1 MTSDQKAILSFGQD
15 IVAGAVSG
23 VVSKS
28 ATAPVERIKLL
39 LQTQSINTTIKAS
52 QRYSGPI
59 DCVIRVYREQGVLS
73 FWRGNI
79 ANCLR
84 YIPNAAITFAFN
96 DRYREIIVGSSNS
109 RINAHRFLLGN
120 FISGGLAGGTA
131 LLVTYPLDMART
143 RLATDNS
150 VNKLHTKY
158 NGTFD
163 CIYKV
168 YQENGVVKGVYSG
181 LKTAFIGAI
190 IFKSLFLGGYEI
202 IKVISVDKK
211 FDDSA
216 INRLLIAQ
224 IVTSL
229 SGTICYPLDTI
240 KRRMMMSKH
249 IDPTTGLPFY
259 QNGYQCLKYILKYE
273 GLSKGLFAGLSVN
286 LVRGMSG
293 PFLLVGYDYLKF
305 WLKV

>member
-1 MTSDQKAILSFGQD
+1 MTRDEKAFLSFAQD
-15 IVAGAVSG
+15 IFAGAVSG

-28 ATAPVERIKLL
+28 ATAPIERIKLI
-39 LQTQSINTTIKAS
+39 LQTQSINTTIPTS
-52 QRYSGPI
+52 QRYLGPI

-96 DRYREIIVGSSNS
+96 DRYREIIVGDSNS
-109 RINAHRFLLGN
+109 KTNAYKFFLGN

-150 VNKLHTKY
+150 VNLLNRKY
-158 NGTFD
+158 TGTFD

-168 YQENGVVKGVYSG
+168 YQENGFIKGVYSG

-202 IKVISVDKK
+202 IKVISVDKE

-216 INRLLIAQ
+216 INRLVIAQ
-224 IVTSL
+224 IVTTL

-249 IDPTTGLPFY
+249 LDPKTGTPFY
-259 QNGYQCLKYILKYE
+259 QNGYQCLKHILQHE
-273 GLSKGLFAGLSVN
+273 GVSKGLFAGLSVN
-286 LVRGMSG
+286 LLRGMSG

-305 WLKV
+305 WLK